1 MSKIGYGIASRQS
14 ARTYDQKNNVEE
26 WCKLI
31 EPHNPAYFCTFTT
44 KHQLTLNSARTSMEV
59 YVRNLRS
66 QCTVDEKIFFFWVA
80 EAFELKSG
88 FHTHGLLSIPDTFK
102 VGEGFKALTK
112 TWHKSAGT
120 NQART
125 HFVPVRKQIDGIR
138 YVTKY
143 ATKER
148 ADWDIHSTTGI
159 VKNTITGV
167 LEAFRK

>member
-1 MSKIGYGIASRQS
+1 MSKVGFGIHSRQVAS
-14 ARTYDQKNNVEE
+14 TYDEKFNVLE

-44 KHQLTLNSARTSMEV
+44 QHELTLNSIRTAMEV

-66 QCTVDEKIFFFWVA
+66 LCTIDEKIFFFWCA
-80 EAFELKSG
+80 EAFELKAGYHS
-88 FHTHGLLSIPDTFK
+88 HGLLSIPETFK
-102 VGEGFKALTK
+102 VGQGFKALTK
-112 TWHKSAGT
+112 VWHKSSGT
-120 NQART
+120 NRART
-125 HFVPVRKQIDGIR
+125 HFAPVRKQIDGIR

-148 ADWDIHSTTGI
+148 ADWDIHNTNGI
-159 VKNTITGV
+159 IKNTIPGV